1 MSATP
6 KATAPQPKRKLG
18 SVFQRKEDGRWAAA
32 ITLPNGKRI
41 TRYVAPDHTD
51 PERGA
56 HELLAKLITGSVTGD
71 LTSPSELTVE
81 RWLAEYVTRANHDKA
96 ASTIRDREYSVNYL
110 NATLGRTRLDRLT
123 PVMVQRWVDT
133 ARYPQHER
141 KEHAR
146 YAGQPLSHRAKAKG
160 LQLLRSALDEA
171 VALEHLTRN
180 PARPVKLP
188 RRTVKN
194 VGVSWTQDE
203 ARQFLQANEGTHHQ
217 NLWHLAL
224 QTGARIGEL
233 LALKTT
239 DYNPQKSTI
248 RIERTVKAGT
258 DKYVRATVGKPKT
271 ENANRTVPLPP
282 DARTTI
288 ERQLAKIA
296 SMKAAAG
303 TSWQRN
309 DWLFP
314 SEVGTLTPYDNA
326 HRAWTQALTRT
337 QATINKAHQDPHEPP
352 PTFPRIRTHDLRVTF
367 ISLALRRGVKPE
379 VVARMVGHSSPLIT
393 LKIYRQVFDDEMT
406 DAADLIADLV

>member
-1 MSATP
+1 MTR
-6 KATAPQPKRKLG
+6 TRAPSKRKLG
-18 SVFQRKEDGRWAAA
+18 SVFQRKQDGRWAAA
-32 ITLPNGKRI
+32 VTLPNGKRV
-41 TRYVAPDHTD
+41 TRYVPPDHAD
-51 PERGA
+51 PERAA
-56 HELLAKLITGSVTGD
+56 HELLAKLITGSATGD
-71 LTSPSELTVE
+71 LTPPSELTVE
-81 RWLAEYVTRANHDKA
+81 RWLAEYVTRANLDKA
-96 ASTIRDREYSVNYL
+96 ASTIRDREYSVTYL

-123 PVMVQRWVDT
+123 PAMVQRWLDT

-146 YAGQPLSHRAKAKG
+146 YAEQPLSHRAKAKA

-194 VGVSWTQDE
+194 VGTSWTQDQ
-203 ARQFLQANEGTHHQ
+203 ARHFLHANEGTHHQ

-239 DYNPQKSTI
+239 DYNPERGTL

-258 DKYVRATVGKPKT
+258 DKYVRATIGKPKT
-271 ENANRTVPLPP
+271 ENANRTIHLPP
-282 DARTTI
+282 DAKKTI
-288 ERQLAKIA
+288 ERQLSKITT
-296 SMKAAAG
+296 MKTKAG
-303 TSWQRN
+303 TAWQRN

-337 QATINKAHQDPHEPP
+337 QTHLTTTHPTNP

-393 LKIYRQVFDDEMT
+393 LKIYRQVFDDELT
-406 DAADLIADLV
+406 DAADLIADLI